1 MRVPNAER
9 ALIDRAKLTD
19 YLLSPSHPIG
29 RFKARF
35 FNRLGF
41 RADAWEELEQALR
54 EQHVLVADAEAG
66 EPDEFGQPFTIRAIL
81 RGPNGATAPVV
92 SVWFVR
98 RGDDVPRFVTAYPG
112 DPK

>member
-1 MRVPNAER
+1 VRVPNAER

-41 RADAWEELEQALR
+41 RADAWEELEHASVSSTCSLLTPR
-54 EQHVLVADAEAG
+54 
-66 EPDEFGQPFTIRAIL
+66 RAIL
-81 RGPNGATAPVV
+81 RSSV
-92 SVWFVR
+92 SHS
-98 RGDDVPRFVTAYPG
+98 
-112 DPK
+112 